1 MSNDMR
7 FRVQARRLHEGI
19 GGIEM
24 KMTGDLI
31 HRLNAMGNGEH
42 NVADKRPGTVLRDGS
57 A

>member
-1 MSNDMR
+1 
-7 FRVQARRLHEGI
+7 
-19 GGIEM
+19 M

-31 HRLNAMGNGEH
+31 HRLNSMGNGEH

>member
-1 MSNDMR
+1 
-7 FRVQARRLHEGI
+7 
-19 GGIEM
+19 M

-31 HRLNAMGNGEH
+31 HRLNARGNGEH